1 MNPRNIRLSLVLTLL
16 AVVSLLAAA
25 CAVTPAAPSVQQ
37 EATAPAAPAEAP
49 TQAPAAEEA
58 PAEPVTLRIAWM
70 GAEYETYQTWKKDF
84 EAAHPGVTL
93 EYQFIPYA
101 EGPTVFN
108 TMIEGGN
115 PPDLAYLFMGL
126 IAEYAERGALEP
138 LDSYMTDEERAEW
151 VAAGLNAGLYKGKT
165 YAVPLLGAN
174 RTLFVRPDLMQAAG
188 YTEPPKTWGEVI
200 DLARKMNNPPDVY
213 GFCIGAGRQKHIMQ
227 EQISMM
233 WGYGADFFDAEGKL
247 AINSPEAIA
256 YVTDLTNMQL
266 VDEVMPPG
274 ILTLNANECYAEMAA
289 GKVAM
294 MFSGP
299 WQDKQCRDGG
309 LECEALLI
317 PEPKPGGER
326 NMLLIVDVFGMFSAS
341 QHKDLAYEFIQFI
354 QQPENRVLFDKEFGG
369 VPLTHTVADDPYY
382 QSQPI
387 QNYMEQTDLLR
398 LTPKHPEWTKI
409 QDGWG
414 EAVQM
419 VLAGDATPE
428 EALNTVY
435 DRLMGE
441 LVDPTLPPE

>member
-1 MNPRNIRLSLVLTLL
+1 MKKLFRVFGLC
-16 AVVSLLAAA
+16 SLLVIVLLVTVQCTAVPAGQPAAEA
-25 CAVTPAAPSVQQ
+25 PVVEEAPSV
-37 EATAPAAPAEAP
+37 ATEAP
-49 TQAPAAEEA
+49 VAEEETG
-58 PAEPVTLRIAWM
+58 EPTALKIAWM
-70 GAEYETYQTWKKDF
+70 GAEYDTYQQWKADF
-84 EAAHPGVTL
+84 EAAYPNVTI

-115 PPDLAYLFMGL
+115 TPDLAYLFMGL
-126 IAEYAERGALEP
+126 ISEYAEREALEP
-138 LDSYMTDEERAEW
+138 LDNFMSDEERAEW
-151 VAAGLNAGLYKGKT
+151 VAAGLGAGEYKGKT

-174 RTLFVRPDLMQAAG
+174 RTLFVRSDLMKAAG
-188 YTEPPKTWGEVI
+188 YDEPPTTWDEVM
-200 DLARKMNNPPDVY
+200 DLAKKMNNPPEVY

-227 EQISMM
+227 EQIGMM
-233 WGYGADFFDAEGKL
+233 WGYGASFFDEDGKL
-247 AINSPEAIA
+247 AINSPEAIE

-266 VDEVMPPG
+266 VDGAMPPG

-299 WQDKQCRDGG
+299 WQDKQCRDAG
-309 LECEALLI
+309 LECEAILL
-317 PEPKPGGER
+317 PEPNPGGDH
-326 NMLLIVDVFGMFSAS
+326 NMLLIVDLFGMFSAS
-341 QHKDLAYEFIQFI
+341 ENKEMAYEFVKFI

-369 VPLTHTVADDPYY
+369 VPLTHKVADDSYY

-387 QNYMEQTDLLR
+387 QNYIEQTDLLR

-419 VLAGDATPE
+419 VLAGDATAE
-428 EALNTVY
+428 EALNKVY
-435 DRLMGE
+435 DRLVNE
-441 LVDPTLPPE
+441 LEDPNLPQ

>member
-188 YTEPPKTWGEVI
+188 YTEPPKTWDEVI